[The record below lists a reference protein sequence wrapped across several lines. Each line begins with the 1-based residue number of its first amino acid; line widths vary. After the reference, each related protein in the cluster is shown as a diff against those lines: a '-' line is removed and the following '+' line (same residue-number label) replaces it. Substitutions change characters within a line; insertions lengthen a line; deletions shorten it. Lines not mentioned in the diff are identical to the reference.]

1 MAAKV
6 EYNEKMCAFLKE
18 MNASH
23 YQIPP
28 DMVVESYPKPFC
40 DVDATT
46 RKIGPHSLMQ
56 YAVNFGLC
64 EATASEMCSVA
75 FESTTN
81 GNTSNN
87 APNVNASSYVSDA
100 SSCVGGTDGLCE
112 GTAWEMSREAAD
124 ITLQYVGKADDT
136 DTFSNKV
143 SYVSENIKSLYAQHN
158 YVHFHLTMYIIMT

>member
-28 DMVVESYPKPFC
+28 DMVVESYHKPFC

-87 APNVNASSYVSDA
+87 ALTVNASSYVSDA

-112 GTAWEMSREAAD
+112 GTAWRCLGRQPTSPCNMLEKQTTQIRSR
-124 ITLQYVGKADDT
+124 TRSVMLVKT
-136 DTFSNKV
+136 
-143 SYVSENIKSLYAQHN
+143 
-158 YVHFHLTMYIIMT
+158 

>member
-6 EYNEKMCAFLKE
+6 EYNENMCAFLIE

-28 DMVVESYPKPFC
+28 DMAVESCSKPFC

-46 RKIGPHSLMQ
+46 RKIGPHSLAQ
-56 YAVNFGLC
+56 FAVNFGLC
-64 EATASEMCSVA
+64 EVIASEMCSVV

-81 GNTSNN
+81 RNISNN
-87 APNVNASSYVSDA
+87 ALNVNASSYVSDA

-112 GTAWEMSREAAD
+112 ATAWEMSKEAAD
-124 ITLQYVGKADDT
+124 IILQYVGHAGDR

-143 SYVSENIKSLYAQHN
+143 SFVRENITFYAQN
-158 YVHFHLTMYIIMT
+158 ICISPYNVYMT

>member
-6 EYNEKMCAFLKE
+6 EYNENLCNFLKE

-28 DMVVESYPKPFC
+28 DMAVESCPKPFC
-40 DVDATT
+40 DIGATT
-46 RKIGPHSLMQ
+46 RKIGPHSLVQ

-75 FESTTN
+75 FESTAN
-81 GNTSNN
+81 GNISNN
-87 APNVNASSYVSDA
+87 ALNVNASSYVSDA
-100 SSCVGGTDGLCE
+100 SSWNGGTDGLCE
-112 GTAWEMSREAAD
+112 ASAWEMSREAAD
-124 ITLQYVGKADDT
+124 IILQYVGHADDR

-143 SYVSENIKSLYAQHN
+143 SYVRENITFYAQN
-158 YVHFHLTMYIIMT
+158 IYILPYNVYMT